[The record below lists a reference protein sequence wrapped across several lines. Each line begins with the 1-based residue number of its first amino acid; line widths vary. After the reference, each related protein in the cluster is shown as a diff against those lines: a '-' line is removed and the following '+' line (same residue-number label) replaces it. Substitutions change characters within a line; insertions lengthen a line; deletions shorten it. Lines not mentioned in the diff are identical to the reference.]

1 MDLEDF
7 MNDVLYDF
15 RDELEELYDNQPR
28 IEFKK
33 QMPNP
38 DDIAK
43 IETKIYKAIV
53 EWFANNNVSISI
65 DKAKFI
71 YQTAKN
77 MERHEVWLDEIFLW
91 LERYLEFSLELLK

>member
-1 MDLEDF
+1 MNLEDF
-7 MNDVLYDF
+7 MNDVLYEF

-53 EWFANNNVSISI
+53 EWFTDNNVSISM